1 MKQFIV
7 HLALGCS
14 LVAAVGCK
22 KDGDKKPATAP
33 TATAPGGAAPTA
45 VAPTPAPAVPAAPE
59 KMVEIDLSPGGDDF
73 KGLVISVPES
83 AKLNSD
89 FQITWGESEYISV
102 GLAPYWEDSIAGLS
116 KDKDNQNIVISK
128 GVMARYERVAP
139 LGRSWLV
146 DVFAKIGDKSYS
158 CNNGTVGTFTSK
170 AMADLAETMCK
181 TLKKK

>member
-1 MKQFIV
+1 MINI
-7 HLALGCS
+7 ALGCS

-33 TATAPGGAAPTA
+33 AATAPGGAAP
-45 VAPTPAPAVPAAPE
+45 APTPVAPAAPAAPA
-59 KMVEIDLSPGGDDF
+59 KMVEIDLTPGGDDF
-73 KGLVISVPES
+73 KGLIISAPEG

-116 KDKDNQNIVISK
+116 KDKDNQNIVITK

-158 CNNGTVGTFTSK
+158 CNNGMVGTFTSK

-181 TLKKK
+181 SLKKK